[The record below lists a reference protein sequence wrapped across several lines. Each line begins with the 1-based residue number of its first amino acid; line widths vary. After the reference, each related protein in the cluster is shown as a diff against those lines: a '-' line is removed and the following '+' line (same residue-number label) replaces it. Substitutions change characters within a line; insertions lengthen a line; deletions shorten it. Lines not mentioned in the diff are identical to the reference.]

1 MKKKVS
7 FWGLFFEALRN
18 TKAQYRQLKFEAE
31 EKEKLLSSG
40 TNWHLMEK
48 FIQECNKNPDLK
60 VTIKFKDGGSAILT
74 AYRPERT
81 TIDKMLNDIT
91 IESDY

>member
-1 MKKKVS
+1 MKKDPS
-7 FWGLFFEALRN
+7 FLKLLFNAFKEV
-18 TKAQYRQLKFEAE
+18 KKQYKDMKFEA
-31 EKEKLLSSG
+31 KAKRALLSSD

-60 VTIKFKDGGSAILT
+60 VTIKFKDGGIAILT
-74 AYRPERT
+74 AYKPERP

-91 IESDY
+91 IEPDY